1 MKTKIPPPILA
12 FVMIG
17 LIYLSSLF
25 IVPTTFYYQSSLS
38 ILVLIMGFAC
48 LLPSLKLFAK
58 FKTTIT
64 PLKPSNSTALVTEGM
79 YRYSRNPMYLGLLLI
94 TIAST
99 IWFGTWLGIIIN
111 IVFIF
116 LINFLQIIPEEEAL
130 LEIFGEEY
138 EEYKKNVRRWIW
150 YLKVIQIDVRGVS
163 SLIQTVRS
171 VSVSVPSTVKMAY
184 ISLWAFYF

>member
-12 FVMIG
+12 LVMIV

-25 IVPTTFYYQSSLS
+25 VESITFNYQGSLS
-38 ILVLIMGFAC
+38 VLFIILGAAC
-48 LLPSLKLFAK
+48 ALPSFKLFAK

-64 PLKPSNSTALVTEGM
+64 PLKPSDATALVTEGM
-79 YRYSRNPMYLGLLLI
+79 YRYSRNPMYLGLLLW

-99 IWFGTWLGIIIN
+99 IWFGTWFGIIVN
-111 IVFIF
+111 ILFIF

-138 EEYKKNVRRWIW
+138 EEYKKNVRRWI
-150 YLKVIQIDVRGVS
+150 
-163 SLIQTVRS
+163 
-171 VSVSVPSTVKMAY
+171 
-184 ISLWAFYF
+184 